1 MALAARGGAPS
12 AIVGIVLLGDPALS
26 PGPDARKV
34 LFVKARIDDHRGE
47 ASAPA
52 QGPMVLGAVARQL
65 GWDARCVD
73 TYLVDDDAQAVREAL
88 RAFPADVIALSAL
101 TAEFRSMH
109 RLAKVAREAR
119 PDAVILAG
127 GAHPSADIED
137 TVSDPAIDAAV
148 LHEGERTLEDILTRV
163 ATGAPWKGVPG
174 LAFRDA
180 TGATQRTAPRA
191 YIEDLDA
198 LPLPAWDLT
207 DIDAYATR
215 RGMSLAGLRR
225 YMAITTSRGCP
236 YRCTYCHDIQG
247 KRFRAHSP
255 EYVLRMVDE
264 LREKWD
270 VHDFD
275 ITDDIFNFDP
285 ERMLAICDGFIARGD
300 IGYTCP
306 NGIRAD
312 RMTVEQADRM
322 ARAGAQYVA
331 IAIETATKRLQ
342 KQIRKHLRFD
352 KVQPIISAFTDRN
365 VFTSG
370 FFMVGFPSETEEEL
384 RATVNFAVT
393 SKLHAAY
400 FFVVTPFAGTEM
412 HGDILDH
419 MGEAATELAGS
430 GFFFRPVKNLSAVP
444 DELFYKIRRD
454 GYLKFYMDPRRMA
467 RIWRAHPRKKDLAE
481 YFALMFVRDALRIDP
496 GKILKPLAK
505 ARARIEGVLGPIA
518 QPGRRV
524 GYARGANGNG
534 ANGKGGNG
542 HGANGHRAHGT
553 GANGNG
559 NGKRALP
566 IAARQTASATSAPAP
581 DARRHLP
588 LV

>member
-1 MALAARGGAPS
+1 M
-12 AIVGIVLLGDPALS
+12 LLGHPALS
-26 PGPDARKV
+26 PGPDAQKI
-34 LFVKARIDDHRGE
+34 LFVKARIEDHRGE

-52 QGPMVLGAVARQL
+52 QGPMVLGAIARLL

-73 TYLVDDDAQAVREAL
+73 TYLVDDDEAAVREAL

-109 RLAKVAREAR
+109 RLGRVAREAR
-119 PDAVILAG
+119 PGAVILAG
-127 GAHPSADIED
+127 GAHPSADVED
-137 TVSDPAIDAAV
+137 TLSNTAFDAAV
-148 LHEGERTLEDILTRV
+148 LHEGERTLEDILTRIV
-163 ATGAPWKGVPG
+163 AGAPWKGVNG
-174 LAFRDA
+174 IAY
-180 TGATQRTAPRA
+180 RTENTTHVNAPRA

-207 DIDAYATR
+207 DIDAYAKR

-225 YMAITTSRGCP
+225 YMPITTSRGCP
-236 YRCTYCHDIQG
+236 YKCTYCHDIQG
-247 KRFRAHSP
+247 KHFRAHSP
-255 EYVLRMVDE
+255 EYVLRMVDA
-264 LREKWD
+264 LREQWD

-300 IGYTCP
+300 VHYTCP

-322 ARAGAQYVA
+322 ARAGAQYIA

-352 KVQPIISAFTDRN
+352 KVQPIISAFTERN

-412 HGDILDH
+412 HGDIVDH

-430 GFFFRPVKNLSAVP
+430 GFFFRPVTNLSQVP
-444 DELFYKIRRD
+444 DALFYKIRRD

-467 RIWRAHPRKKDLAE
+467 RIWRAHPRKKDLVE
-481 YFALMFVRDALRIDP
+481 YFALMFVRDALRVDP

-505 ARARIEGVLGPIA
+505 ARARLEGVLAPFAPASRGVA
-518 QPGRRV
+518 HGRV
-524 GYARGANGNG
+524 GYGRMPHAASE
-534 ANGKGGNG
+534 AHAGNG
-542 HGANGHRAHGT
+542 HGANGHGK
-553 GANGNG
+553 NGH
-559 NGKRALP
+559 GKRPLP
-566 IAARQTASATSAPAP
+566 VTESGAASTSAAP
-581 DARRHLP
+581 RDTRRHLP
-588 LV
+588 LA

>member
-1 MALAARGGAPS
+1 M
-12 AIVGIVLLGDPALS
+12 LLGDPTLS
-26 PGPDARKV
+26 PGPDAPKI
-34 LFVKARIDDHRGE
+34 LFVKARIEDHRGE

-52 QGPMVLGAVARQL
+52 QGPMMLGAVARQL

-73 TYLVDDDAQAVREAL
+73 TYLVDDAERAVREAL
-88 RAFPADVIALSAL
+88 LAFPADVVALSSL

-119 PDAVILAG
+119 PGAVILSG
-127 GAHPSADIED
+127 GAHPSADVED
-137 TVSDPAIDAAV
+137 TVSNAAIDAAV

-163 ATGAPWKGVPG
+163 ATGTPWKNVPG
-174 LAFRDA
+174 IAFRDSDG
-180 TGATQRTAPRA
+180 TTHTTAPRT

-207 DIDAYATR
+207 DIDAYAKR
-215 RGMSLAGLRR
+215 RGMSLTGQRR
-225 YMAITTSRGCP
+225 YMPITTSRGCP

-247 KRFRAHSP
+247 KSFRAHSP

-264 LREKWD
+264 LREKWN
-270 VHDFD
+270 VHDYD

-285 ERMLAICDGFIARGD
+285 ERMLAICDGFIARGG

-312 RMTVEQADRM
+312 RMTVEQVDRM

-331 IAIETATKRLQ
+331 IAIETVTKRLQ

-352 KVQPIISAFTDRN
+352 KVQPIISAFTERN

-370 FFMVGFPSETEEEL
+370 FFMVGFPSETEEEV
-384 RATVNFAVT
+384 RATIDFAVT

-400 FFVVTPFAGTEM
+400 FFVVTPFVGTEM
-412 HGDILDH
+412 HGEILEH

-430 GFFFRPVKNLSAVP
+430 GFFFRPVTNLSAVP
-444 DELFYKIRRD
+444 DERFYKIRRN
-454 GYLKFYMDPRRMA
+454 GYLKFYLDPLRMA
-467 RIWRAHPRKKDLAE
+467 RIWRAHPRKKDLVE
-481 YFALMFVRDALRIDP
+481 YFTLMFMRDALRLDP
-496 GKILKPLAK
+496 GKILKPLGK
-505 ARARIEGVLGPIA
+505 ALARVEHVLAPFAFA
-518 QPGRRV
+518 QATARTHGR
-524 GYARGANGNG
+524 GT
-534 ANGKGGNG
+534 NGKTNG
-542 HGANGHRAHGT
+542 HGANGNGKTNGH

-559 NGKRALP
+559 KRPL
-566 IAARQTASATSAPAP
+566 QVVAPAP
-581 DARRHLP
+581 TGAARAAPRDTRRYLP
-588 LV
+588 LA